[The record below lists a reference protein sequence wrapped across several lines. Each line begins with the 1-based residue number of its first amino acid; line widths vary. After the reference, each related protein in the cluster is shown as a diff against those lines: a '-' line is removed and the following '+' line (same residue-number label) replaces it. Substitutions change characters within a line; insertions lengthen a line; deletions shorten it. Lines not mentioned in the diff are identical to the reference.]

1 MITWLRCFQDPP
13 MRLPRGPQ
21 ALQLAQQYGPAF
33 TVHLGRQKT
42 VVLTGYEAVREALL
56 GTGQELAG
64 RPPIVIFQLIQGGGG
79 IFFSSGARWRAAR
92 RLTTRTL
99 HGLGV
104 GRAPVADKVL
114 QEPRCLTAQ
123 LHSDGGLA
131 PGHTASAPN
140 HKRTL
145 QNRHTGCGLSSRVC
159 RDFDWRRSSV
169 SPEPNGVAR
178 PPPTS
183 QGKPVVGESTLGAG
197 VLARASNF
205 PRPLCLSFLPAARG
219 RHIRDTLAG
228 HRILTGPTG
237 HAQHQFTQSGREP
250 PGGAEAAESP
260 HPTGEA
266 NRKHLLLGH
275 KRYSYWLHDGGFLG
289 GPGCRGLRLRQARE
303 LDRNPESPA
312 SPRQPHP
319 DPSRCRDRW
328 PDGRPG
334 RQQQVGELHP
344 PPQGGAPQPTA
355 GRRAGE
361 PRTRVRPPGSDSP
374 HQLAPG
380 AIRVPPLTAQGPQEP
395 PGS

>member
-159 RDFDWRRSSV
+159 RDFDWRRSSD
-169 SPEPNGVAR
+169 R
-178 PPPTS
+178 
-183 QGKPVVGESTLGAG
+183 
-197 VLARASNF
+197 
-205 PRPLCLSFLPAARG
+205 
-219 RHIRDTLAG
+219 RDTLNTSLPKVDANLLG
-228 HRILTGPTG
+228 AQKQLSPHIPQARPTG
-237 HAQHQFTQSGREP
+237 NTCFSAINATATGSMTAASSEGQGA
-250 PGGAEAAESP
+250 GG
-260 HPTGEA
+260 
-266 NRKHLLLGH
+266 
-275 KRYSYWLHDGGFLG
+275 
-289 GPGCRGLRLRQARE
+289 
-303 LDRNPESPA
+303 
-312 SPRQPHP
+312 
-319 DPSRCRDRW
+319 
-328 PDGRPG
+328 
-334 RQQQVGELHP
+334 
-344 PPQGGAPQPTA
+344 
-355 GRRAGE
+355 
-361 PRTRVRPPGSDSP
+361 
-374 HQLAPG
+374 
-380 AIRVPPLTAQGPQEP
+380 
-395 PGS
+395 